1 MLRVRDTGEGIPP
14 EHLPHVF
21 DRFYKADASRRE
33 SSGSGSGLGLSI
45 VKAIVERHGGR
56 ITVTSTPGEGTI
68 FEVVPAAE
76 RVGVR
81 PQAPPP
87 TVLSRAHQP
96 RRGEGKRPFQAETRW
111 HAL

>member
-1 MLRVRDTGEGIPP
+1 LRHTPAGGRVQLSADREGEAIVLRVRDTGEGIPP

-56 ITVTSTPGEGTI
+56 ITVTSTPGQGTV
-68 FEVVPAAE
+68 FEVSLPENA
-76 RVGVR
+76 
-81 PQAPPP
+81 
-87 TVLSRAHQP
+87 
-96 RRGEGKRPFQAETRW
+96 
-111 HAL
+111 